1 MDINTAKLIFR
12 KNLPEIMEGVGIAFG
27 IIAAVSA
34 CKATL
39 HIEEELDHIQR
50 HTEAIKEVPEEE
62 GINTKQEL
70 TKAYIKG
77 AGRIARLYAPSVTLG
92 AISIGSVLYGHNI
105 LRKENIAIAAFA
117 ESIDQTHRLYRSRV
131 AEKIGEEAEK
141 ELCYGLTHEDIE
153 YTEETKDGK
162 EKKRSKKNALV
173 AGEEDLGTPYARK
186 FDDKCINW
194 KRSPERNLYFLR
206 MMQSE
211 ANDMLHS
218 RGYLFLNEVYD
229 LLGFPITK
237 DGQLVGWIRGG
248 NDVDFGIYTV
258 FGRENNDFVNGY
270 SPVAILDFNVDGV
283 IYNKF

>member
-1 MDINTAKLIFR
+1 MNANTVKLIFQR
-12 KNLPEIMEGVGIAFG
+12 NLPEIMEGVGIAFG
-27 IIAAVSA
+27 ILATIKA
-34 CKATL
+34 CEATL
-39 HIEEELDHIQR
+39 HVEEELDRIQR

-62 GINTKQEL
+62 GINTKKEL

-77 AGRIARLYAPSVTLG
+77 AGRIARLYAPAVALG
-92 AISIGSVLYGHNI
+92 AASIGSVLYGHHI
-105 LRKENIAIAAFA
+105 IKKENIALAALA
-117 ESIDQTHRLYRSRV
+117 ESLDKTHKAYRKKV
-131 AEKIGEEAEK
+131 ADKIGEEAER
-141 ELCYGLTHEDIE
+141 ELCHNLSREDVE
-153 YTEETKDGK
+153 YIEETEDGK
-162 EKKRSKKNALV
+162 EKKKSKKNAPV
-173 AGEEDLGTPYARK
+173 VGDDLGSPYARK

-258 FGRENNDFVNGY
+258 FGRENNDFTNGY
-270 SPVAILDFNVDGV
+270 SPVALLDFNVDGV